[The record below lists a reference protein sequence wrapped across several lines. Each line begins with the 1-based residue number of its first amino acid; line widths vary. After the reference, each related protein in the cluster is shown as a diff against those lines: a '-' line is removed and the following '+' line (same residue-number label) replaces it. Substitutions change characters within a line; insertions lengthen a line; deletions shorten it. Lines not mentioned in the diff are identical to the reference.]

1 MISHLGT
8 GLAEVEAQ
16 VAALGDAGVVQTEQ
30 LGVSVSQLKEALNSI
45 SQPLSDS
52 DTGTSRLIER
62 IGQMRTMLGEVN
74 EIANGSLPQNLV
86 AANDV
91 AAQTRA
97 ALADAQAEIAEVD
110 ARLMQLRSAADA
122 MRDGRSEEHTSE
134 LQSLMRIS
142 YAVFCL
148 KKKTTST
155 QTKPHTKHNT
165 TKTHQ
170 Q

>member
-1 MISHLGT
+1 MLGAVESARLTLAEIGDEASRKLAGNVEQLSVQFAGLERLVDEQDSRVRTMISHLST

-74 EIANGSLPQNLV
+74 EIANGSLPQNLEIG
-86 AANDV
+86 
-91 AAQTRA
+91 RA
-97 ALADAQAEIAEVD
+97 SCRERVCQYV
-110 ARLMQLRSAADA
+110 
-122 MRDGRSEEHTSE
+122 
-134 LQSLMRIS
+134 
-142 YAVFCL
+142 
-148 KKKTTST
+148 
-155 QTKPHTKHNT
+155 
-165 TKTHQ
+165 
-170 Q
+170 

>member
-1 MISHLGT
+1 MYWLIVFFFKQKTAYEMRISDWSSDVCSSDLSRVRTMISHLST

-74 EIANGSLPQNLV
+74 EIANGSL
-86 AANDV
+86 
-91 AAQTRA
+91 
-97 ALADAQAEIAEVD
+97 
-110 ARLMQLRSAADA
+110 
-122 MRDGRSEEHTSE
+122 RSEEHTSE
-134 LQSLMRIS
+134 LQSLMRNS

-148 KKKTTST
+148 
-155 QTKPHTKHNT
+155 
-165 TKTHQ
+165 
-170 Q
+170 

>member
-97 ALADAQAEIAEVD
+97 ALAD
-110 ARLMQLRSAADA
+110 
-122 MRDGRSEEHTSE
+122 RSEEHTSE

-148 KKKTTST
+148 KKK
-155 QTKPHTKHNT
+155 N
-165 TKTHQ
+165 
-170 Q
+170 

>member
-1 MISHLGT
+1 MISHLST

-74 EIANGSLPQNLV
+74 EIANGSLPQNLERERASCRERGCKYVKITGV
-86 AANDV
+86 A
-91 AAQTRA
+91 R
-97 ALADAQAEIAEVD
+97 
-110 ARLMQLRSAADA
+110 
-122 MRDGRSEEHTSE
+122 
-134 LQSLMRIS
+134 
-142 YAVFCL
+142 
-148 KKKTTST
+148 
-155 QTKPHTKHNT
+155 
-165 TKTHQ
+165 
-170 Q
+170 